1 MNFFEF
7 NGTRSSD
14 LGLVISQTPD
24 YQAPDKLGD
33 AVTIPGRNGTLH
45 MSTGAYGNVTKK
57 YECWFEGGPTEA
69 HAIKSWLLGAS
80 GYCKLADN
88 YDPEHYRMA
97 RFSGPQDIS
106 NILGKIGELTIEF
119 DCRPEMFEAAGDIP
133 VIYTESGSL
142 YNPWPFPARP
152 IIRVYSTG
160 TLTVNG
166 YQCIINSV
174 DGYVDLDSET
184 RQASKGTANCNGNVS
199 IPEFPALSG
208 GKNVIVLDGI
218 SRVDIIPRWWTV

>member
-1 MNFFEF
+1 MGYFIYND
-7 NGTRSSD
+7 GSSAP
-14 LGLVISQTPD
+14 LGLVVAEKPD
-24 YQAPDKLGD
+24 YPAPEREENIIS
-33 AVTIPGRNGTLH
+33 IPGRNGDLH
-45 MSTGAYGNVTKK
+45 ISTGAYKNIKIP
-57 YECWFEGGPTEA
+57 YQCWFKGGPTEA

-80 GYCKLADN
+80 EYCKLTDS
-88 YDPEHYRMA
+88 YDPEHYRKA

-119 DCRPEMFEAAGDIP
+119 DCRPETFEAAGDIP

-166 YQCIINSV
+166 YQCIINSI
-174 DGYVDLDSET
+174 DGYVDIDSET
-184 RQASKGTANCNGNVS
+184 MQAFKGTANCNGNVS
-199 IPEFPALSG
+199 IPEFPVLDG

-218 SRVDIIPRWWTV
+218 SRVDITPRWWTV